1 MSGSPLV
8 VINVRKNVCFEGLL
22 LFLLSVL
29 LIPVPSQAA
38 TQTTQISDA
47 RQAEL
52 INLLQ
57 QDCGACHGM
66 TLKGGLGPALTPE
79 KVRNKSPQML
89 VDTILHGR
97 PGTPM
102 PPWSPFLT
110 REEVRW
116 LVDRLYQGIDHVQ

>member
-1 MSGSPLV
+1 MV
-8 VINVRKNVCFEGLL
+8 VCKAAWPDYLL
-22 LFLLSVL
+22 LLTVL
-29 LIPVPSQAA
+29 LIPLQAQAA
-38 TQTTQISDA
+38 TVKTTQISDA

-79 KVRNKSPQML
+79 RVRNKSPQML
-89 VDTILHGR
+89 VDTILQGR

-110 REEVRW
+110 REEARW
-116 LVDRLYQGIDHVQ
+116 LVDRLYQGINHVQ